1 MKKILLFIFI
11 SFLGISDFSI
21 KNGKVYYEDKYGEKV
36 VKKADSKTFE
46 ILPRKGFAK
55 DKNHVYVGDYIIP
68 DADPNTFEL
77 LSGCYSKDKNYVY
90 CTDGKLR
97 ELNPDTVKI
106 IGDYAYDNGIMYIL
120 FQRIEGID
128 IDSFEVLKGLYSKD
142 KNSIYYVNKKIE
154 NVDMET
160 FESFKNGYARDKNHV
175 YLLGG
180 IQKDLDPK
188 TFEIPEKAVFIV
200 N

>member
-1 MKKILLFIFI
+1 MEMKKEILL
-11 SFLGISDFSI
+11 
-21 KNGKVYYEDKYGEKV
+21 
-36 VKKADSKTFE
+36 
-46 ILPRKGFAK
+46 
-55 DKNHVYVGDYIIP
+55 
-68 DADPNTFEL
+68 
-77 LSGCYSKDKNYVY
+77 
-90 CTDGKLR
+90 
-97 ELNPDTVKI
+97 
-106 IGDYAYDNGIMYIL
+106 
-120 FQRIEGID
+120 
-128 IDSFEVLKGLYSKD
+128 DSFEVLKGLYSKD